1 MPFLIPK
8 GFIFNLYFLI
18 PKLYFP
24 HDNHVYY
31 FLLYHWWFFFNVILK
46 ECFLYCLIFIFL
58 NSLPYLNVQLAY
70 RCLSPECLLLACCRL
85 LRYIMSKSD
94 HVLFH
99 HIFFLSYSI
108 SDCHSPGKNLNVTY
122 FFQFLTPCYY
132 SITTA
137 NESPLESVVMLFL
150 SIALQS
156 LNAGIYHLLYR
167 LFQEFVLCLKDKNK
181 HY

>member
-70 RCLSPECLLLACCRL
+70 RCLSPECLLACCRL
-85 LRYIMSKSD
+85 LRFIMSKSD
-94 HVLFH
+94 RVLFH
-99 HIFFLSYSI
+99 HIFFS
-108 SDCHSPGKNLNVTY
+108 
-122 FFQFLTPCYY
+122 FLFCKWLPFPRQ
-132 SITTA
+132 
-137 NESPLESVVMLFL
+137 ESERDLFL
-150 SIALQS
+150 SISHS
-156 LNAGIYHLLYR
+156 LLLFHNNCQWVPLRICGYVVP
-167 LFQEFVLCLKDKNK
+167 LHCTPKPKCWHISPLV
-181 HY
+181 